1 MSTVPPPVQN
11 TSIIRKVRGYFNLAC
26 EVAGKVFDLI
36 DGPLTSL
43 EQRAKTNFGE
53 IRNRVHSYVPQA
65 VPQTVPRQTLVGGKR
80 RSKKLRTQKKQRR

>member
-1 MSTVPPPVQN
+1 MSTAVPPPVQN
-11 TSIIRKVRGYFNLAC
+11 TSIIRKVRGYFNLAF

-53 IRNRVHSYVPQA
+53 IRNRVQSYVPQA
-65 VPQTVPRQTLVGGKR
+65 VPRQTLVGGKR

>member
-26 EVAGKVFDLI
+26 DVAGKVFDMI

-43 EQRAKTNFGE
+43 EQRAKSNFGE
-53 IRNRVHSYVPQA
+53 IRSQVQQYRPPMPNR
-65 VPQTVPRQTLVGGKR
+65 TLVGGKR
-80 RSKKLRTQKKQRR
+80 RSKKLRTQKRRR